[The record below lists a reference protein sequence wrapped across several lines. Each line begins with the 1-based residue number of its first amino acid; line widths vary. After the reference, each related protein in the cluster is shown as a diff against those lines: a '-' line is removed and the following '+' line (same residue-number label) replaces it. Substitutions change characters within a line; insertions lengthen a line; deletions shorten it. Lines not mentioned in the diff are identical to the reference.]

1 MRGVGEERTSA
12 PAGVPTCEPAASIAA
27 SIAPAVSALTPA
39 LIVWSSTA
47 STAVEASL
55 VAGGTGTCK
64 NGRTRSLGKERDGAA
79 I

>member
-1 MRGVGEERTSA
+1 MRCDAHGAGEERTSA

-47 STAVEASL
+47 SL

-64 NGRTRSLGKERDGAA
+64 NGRTRSLCKECDGAA

>member
-1 MRGVGEERTSA
+1 MRCDARGVGEERTSA

-47 STAVEASL
+47 SL